1 MKCLNH
7 GVFDIQV
14 LEVLQTDLN
23 LNIINL
29 LNIVRS
35 YNSSLGL
42 TFTSF
47 SFSFNLQ
54 NLLPTNE
61 DILTDIQNALSTN
74 EGDIIP
80 DGFELTERRFEVME
94 FYSSCEYWQFNY
106 LLPKLLALNSNMMQ
120 PFLYGWLN
128 YQVIMQN

>member
-1 MKCLNH
+1 MKSLNH

-29 LNIVRS
+29 LNTVRS

-61 DILTDIQNALSTN
+61 EDILTDIQNVLSTN
-74 EGDIIP
+74 GGNIFP
-80 DGFELTERRFEVME
+80 DGFELTERRFEVMG
-94 FYSSCEYWQFNY
+94 FYSSCEH
-106 LLPKLLALNSNMMQ
+106 
-120 PFLYGWLN
+120 
-128 YQVIMQN
+128 

>member
-94 FYSSCEYWQFNY
+94 FYSSCEY
-106 LLPKLLALNSNMMQ
+106 
-120 PFLYGWLN
+120 
-128 YQVIMQN
+128 